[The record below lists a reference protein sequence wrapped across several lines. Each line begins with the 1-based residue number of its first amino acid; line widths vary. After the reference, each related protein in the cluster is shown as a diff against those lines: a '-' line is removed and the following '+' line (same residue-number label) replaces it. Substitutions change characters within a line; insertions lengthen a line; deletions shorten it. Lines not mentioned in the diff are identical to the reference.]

1 MNFEEFRATATQ
13 RLSELEA
20 ENAAL
25 KKLSQ
30 QLMNRCGLF
39 TKGCLCCHCGCRS
52 DCNSPF
58 KPKE

>member
-1 MNFEEFRATATQ
+1 MNFEEFRAE

-20 ENAAL
+20 ENEAL
-25 KKLSQ
+25 KKLTQ
-30 QLMNRCGLF
+30 QLMNRCGAI
-39 TKGCLCCHCGCRS
+39 TKGCLCYHCDCRS

>member
-1 MNFEEFRATATQ
+1 MNFEEFRAE
-13 RLSELEA
+13 RLGELEA

-39 TKGCLCCHCGCRS
+39 TNGCLCSHCGCQS

>member
-1 MNFEEFRATATQ
+1 MNFEEPRAE
-13 RLSELEA
+13 RLGELEA

-39 TKGCLCCHCGCRS
+39 TKGCLCSHCGCQS

>member
-1 MNFEEFRATATQ
+1 MNFEEFRAE
-13 RLSELEA
+13 RLNELEA

-39 TKGCLCCHCGCRS
+39 TKGSLCSHCGCQS
-52 DCNSPF
+52 ECNSPF

>member
-30 QLMNRCGLF
+30 QLMNRCGLL
-39 TKGCLCCHCGCRS
+39 TKGSLCSHCGCRS